1 MIIFIYWY
9 QVKWAT
15 DDIDG
20 YLNFHSVSGDGRVSN
35 WTIVKTSMWHTDI
48 LNIGF
53 EKQLKNFDDPG
64 NIFKGKAEY
73 NMHFSDIA
81 NEF

>member
-1 MIIFIYWY
+1 
-9 QVKWAT
+9 
-15 DDIDG
+15 
-20 YLNFHSVSGDGRVSN
+20 
-35 WTIVKTSMWHTDI
+35 MWHTDI

-81 NEF
+81 WSIMALRYLSIRQKILSFLAYNNFQRIQYSQFFHRR

>member
-1 MIIFIYWY
+1 
-9 QVKWAT
+9 
-15 DDIDG
+15 
-20 YLNFHSVSGDGRVSN
+20 
-35 WTIVKTSMWHTDI
+35 MWHTDI

-73 NMHFSDIA
+73 NMHFTDIA
-81 NEF
+81 LLQKDIYSSKNFEFSSLQ

>member
-1 MIIFIYWY
+1 
-9 QVKWAT
+9 
-15 DDIDG
+15 
-20 YLNFHSVSGDGRVSN
+20 
-35 WTIVKTSMWHTDI
+35 MWHTDI

-81 NEF
+81 WSNFDFIAKKYLFVKEFWVF

>member
-1 MIIFIYWY
+1 
-9 QVKWAT
+9 
-15 DDIDG
+15 
-20 YLNFHSVSGDGRVSN
+20 
-35 WTIVKTSMWHTDI
+35 MWHTDI

-81 NEF
+81 LNFDFIAKRYLFVKEF